1 MTQNMKELLRNKK
14 RRCDEILDIKH
25 GKYSEEEAVTIA
37 EAEYAKLIGITNLGR
52 NHNVGWISQLIYSE
66 IEKNI

>member
-1 MTQNMKELLRNKK
+1 MAQNMKELLHNKK

-25 GKYSEEEAVTIA
+25 GKYSEEEAVAIA